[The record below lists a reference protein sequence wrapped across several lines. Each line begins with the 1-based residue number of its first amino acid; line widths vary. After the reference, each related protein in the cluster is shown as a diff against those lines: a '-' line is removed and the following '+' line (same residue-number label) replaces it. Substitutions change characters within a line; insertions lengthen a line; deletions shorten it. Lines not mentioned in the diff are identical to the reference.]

1 MLTVR
6 VLHGEHKKY
15 TCIRHLRSCKMLK
28 NRTASQLC
36 ILVNKNIE
44 LMENVE
50 SMEVK
55 QVVYFYTGN
64 L

>member
-1 MLTVR
+1 
-6 VLHGEHKKY
+6 
-15 TCIRHLRSCKMLK
+15 MLK

-55 QVVYFYTGN
+55 QVVYSYTGN
-64 L
+64 LW